1 MICTRSFAW
10 DRWFVSKWLCSWCAW
25 CCACFTWSRV
35 PALWPWVS
43 SSCNIFLF
51 LIPKNMCVA
60 FCVVLFGRIFGTHN
74 IDSQMPQK
82 CHQEMPN
89 THKNAIKKR
98 VNILVKFLEGPIIV
112 CGFIEQTD
120 CGTLVSLSCH
130 PGFKNYASRRA
141 PNCCSLASALHAVPR
156 GWFPAFLMHIDQKK

>member
-10 DRWFVSKWLCSWCAW
+10 DRWFVSKWLVDVLGVVLASPGPVCLPCDLGYHQA
-25 CCACFTWSRV
+25 AIFFCFWFQK
-35 PALWPWVS
+35 
-43 SSCNIFLF
+43 I
-51 LIPKNMCVA
+51 CVA
-60 FCVVLFGRIFGTHN
+60 CCVVLFGRIFGTHN